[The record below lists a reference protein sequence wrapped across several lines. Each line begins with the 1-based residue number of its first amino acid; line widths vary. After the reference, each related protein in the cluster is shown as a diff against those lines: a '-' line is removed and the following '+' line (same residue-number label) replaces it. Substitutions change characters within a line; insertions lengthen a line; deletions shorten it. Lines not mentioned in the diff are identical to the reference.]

1 MKSMSSVSSVSVLV
15 FIVVLGT
22 GLGTAYFLH
31 AASLGGPGIA
41 VAVLAF
47 FLAAVVSSATQ
58 VANQWD
64 KAVVLRM
71 GRFQALRGPGLFF
84 IIPII
89 DSIAYWIDTRVIT
102 MSFKAEKTLT
112 KDTVPVDVDA
122 VLFWK
127 VLDPQKAALDVAD
140 YQTAIGWA
148 CQTALRDVIGKTMLA
163 DMLEGRDMISAQLQ
177 KIIDVRTEPWGI
189 TVISVEVKDVLIPP
203 SLESAMSM
211 QAQAERE
218 RQARVILGDSERQVA
233 EKFGEA
239 SKTYANNPVAF
250 HLRAMNMLY
259 EGLKQ
264 NSTIVIVPSTA
275 VETMQLGGLAGLT
288 ALTMGIGQEGVKN
301 ETASM
306 GSGTA
311 PQIVSLPDLDA
322 VAPIGNGLAPT
333 NGTGSAPTAQL

>member
-1 MKSMSSVSSVSVLV
+1 
-15 FIVVLGT
+15 
-22 GLGTAYFLH
+22 
-31 AASLGGPGIA
+31 
-41 VAVLAF
+41 
-47 FLAAVVSSATQ
+47 
-58 VANQWD
+58 
-64 KAVVLRM
+64 
-71 GRFQALRGPGLFF
+71 LFF
-84 IIPII
+84 IVPVVDTIV
-89 DSIAYWIDTRVIT
+89 YWIDTRVNT
-102 MSFKAEKTLT
+102 MSFTAEKTLT

-140 YQTAIGWA
+140 YKTAIGWA

-163 DMLEGRDMISAQLQ
+163 DMLEGRDKISEQLQ
-177 KIIDVRTEPWGI
+177 KIIDARTEPWGI

-275 VETMQLGGLAGLT
+275 VESMQLGGLAGLT
-288 ALTMGIGQEGVKN
+288 ALTMGIGQDGQAVK
-301 ETASM
+301 
-306 GSGTA
+306 
-311 PQIVSLPDLDA
+311 
-322 VAPIGNGLAPT
+322 VAPSNTPEIVPNGLA
-333 NGTGSAPTAQL
+333 SAGEFAASAVPQP